1 MTYYNTAQESSS
13 ANQQFGDRFKNLFE
27 GLFPSIPL
35 MIATIIA
42 FMIVCGLIFYLVY
55 KPIKK
60 LMKERAAF
68 IQNNIDASIKQKEES
83 ILKLN
88 NANQSLKN
96 AHIQADEIITK
107 AKIKAEKTVEV
118 YLHNAKTESKRLL
131 EETNIDIENQKK
143 QFDFNSRRYV
153 VEVAT
158 ELAQKILKREI
169 SQNTQD
175 QIIEQYLNSDK
186 DVEEL

>member
-1 MTYYNTAQESSS
+1 MTYYSTAQESSS
-13 ANQQFGDRFKNLFE
+13 VNQQFGDRFKNLFE

-88 NANQSLKN
+88 DANQSLKCTYSSWWN
-96 AHIQADEIITK
+96 H
-107 AKIKAEKTVEV
+107 
-118 YLHNAKTESKRLL
+118 Y
-131 EETNIDIENQKK
+131 
-143 QFDFNSRRYV
+143 
-153 VEVAT
+153 
-158 ELAQKILKREI
+158 
-169 SQNTQD
+169 
-175 QIIEQYLNSDK
+175 
-186 DVEEL
+186 